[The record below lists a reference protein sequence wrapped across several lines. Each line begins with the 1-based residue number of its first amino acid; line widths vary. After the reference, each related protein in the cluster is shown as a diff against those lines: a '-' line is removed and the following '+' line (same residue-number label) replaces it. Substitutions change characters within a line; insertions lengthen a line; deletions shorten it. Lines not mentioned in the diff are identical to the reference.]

1 MGLAILAICLFDRTY
16 HLSYVEALLLTRML
30 VSLHQTVMNKN
41 LKKVL
46 ITVLIFGFI
55 CSLSIPEMIAQ
66 CPMCKMTAESNLKNG
81 GSSGQ
86 GLNAGIL
93 FILSLPYLI
102 VGSIG
107 YAWWRNNKQYD
118 LEELDS

>member
-1 MGLAILAICLFDRTY
+1 MPDAF
-16 HLSYVEALLLTRML
+16 
-30 VSLHQTVMNKN
+30 
-41 LKKVL
+41 
-46 ITVLIFGFI
+46 
-55 CSLSIPEMIAQ
+55 AQ

-107 YAWWRNNKQYD
+107 YAWWRSNKKYELED
-118 LEELDS
+118 LDA